1 VLDIVVVGCAGVR
14 RLWLLVWCS
23 HVRTRILIRNF
34 DIRIDF
40 VLKVMQL
47 MVRAIIEELH
57 AQ

>member
-1 VLDIVVVGCAGVR
+1 
-14 RLWLLVWCS
+14 VWCS

-57 AQ
+57 AMVNYCTCPCGRQCTP